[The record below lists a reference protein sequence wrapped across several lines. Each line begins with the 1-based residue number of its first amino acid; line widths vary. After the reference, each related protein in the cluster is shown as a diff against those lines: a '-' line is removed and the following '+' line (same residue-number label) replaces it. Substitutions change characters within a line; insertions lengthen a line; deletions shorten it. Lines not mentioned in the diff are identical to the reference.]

1 MKIIKGI
8 SLSIIALFA
17 VIAMSCNGTTED
29 LTSESCQ
36 VCHTNQMKADV
47 EFQFAQSV
55 HSAGL
60 VAVDYAGGRADCARC
75 HSHEGFVAFAGGQ
88 DAQDISAP
96 SPWECKTCHDLHMT
110 FDSTDYALRLA
121 EPIHPIYDE
130 TVTIDLKN
138 GNLCA
143 NCHQSRRAEPNMDIP
158 GTTYTI
164 TSTHY
169 GPHHG
174 AQANNVYGGGF
185 AEIAGDIPYPAAES
199 HAHFDVSC
207 TGCHMGTYTDGDGG
221 HTYNPN
227 VENCL
232 ECHEGAT
239 DFNIGGVQTEVE
251 GLLTDLADALLAK
264 GVLEEDAD
272 GVLEP
277 VVGTYPMVQAQAFF
291 NWVGLEEDR
300 SMGVHNPP
308 YIKAL
313 LKNSIAALN

>member
-1 MKIIKGI
+1 MKSIKGF
-8 SLSIIALFA
+8 SLSLMAL
-17 VIAMSCNGTTED
+17 IAMFVMSCGEQVADN
-29 LTSESCQ
+29 ESCRE
-36 VCHTNQMKADV
+36 CHTDQVKSDI

-88 DAQDISAP
+88 EGQDISAP
-96 SPWECKTCHDLHMT
+96 SPWECKTCHSLHMT
-110 FDSTDYALRLA
+110 FDTTDYALRLSD
-121 EPIHPIYDE
+121 PIHPIYDE
-130 TVTIDLKN
+130 TVSIDLKN

-143 NCHQSRRAEPNMDIP
+143 NCHQSRRPEPSMDG
-158 GTTYTI
+158 GTDTYEI

-185 AEIAGDIPYPAAES
+185 AEIAGSTAYPEAGS
-199 HAHFDVSC
+199 HAHYGVSC
-207 TGCHMGTYTDGDGG
+207 TGCHMGTYTDGAGG

-227 VENCL
+227 VENCT
-232 ECHEGAT
+232 ECHAGAA
-239 DFNIGGVQTEVE
+239 DFDIGGVQTEVA
-251 GLLTDLADALLAK
+251 GLLDELADALLAK
-264 GVLEEDAD
+264 GVLEEDAE

-277 VVGTYPMVQAQAFF
+277 VPAVYPIAQAQAFF
-291 NWVGLEEDR
+291 NWVGIEEDR
-300 SMGVHNPP
+300 SLGVHNPP

-313 LKNSIAALN
+313 LENSIEALQ